1 MIDQAVYVY
10 NQETME
16 VFEVAI
22 GSKKKKK
29 IYKPDKT
36 DVLYYTYKNHL
47 IRGDMEKEK
56 FYYLNDSAWEELE
69 GIASF
74 TNTFGDIAEYYDKK
88 NVLHVVYGDSLFKDQ
103 KKELFERK

>member
-47 IRGDMEKEK
+47 IREIWKRK
-56 FYYLNDSAWEELE
+56 ILLS
-69 GIASF
+69 
-74 TNTFGDIAEYYDKK
+74 
-88 NVLHVVYGDSLFKDQ
+88 
-103 KKELFERK
+103 ERQCMGRT

>member
-22 GSKKKKK
+22 GSKKKKE

-36 DVLYYTYKNHL
+36 DVLYYTYKNYL

-56 FYYLNDSAWEELE
+56 FYYLKDSAWEELE

-74 TNTFGDIAEYYDKK
+74 TIHLEILPEYYDKRMFFM
-88 NVLHVVYGDSLFKDQ
+88 LYMEIPF
-103 KKELFERK
+103 